1 MEHGQTPI
9 SGYRPREDEQG
20 GSTAPERRRELIGVH
35 VDSSDGASV
44 GVLVDRASRP
54 RTRMRAAAAA
64 CPRACE
70 AAALLHGKRRWG
82 EEEEQLEVEGE
93 AECGA
98 HMASSGRREAAGVFW
113 AIRKYTS
120 L

>member
-20 GSTAPERRRELIGVH
+20 GSTAPKRRRELIGVH
-35 VDSSDGASV
+35 LDSSDGASAC
-44 GVLVDRASRP
+44 VLVDRASRP
-54 RTRMRAAAAA
+54 RARMRAAAARP
-64 CPRACE
+64 CACE
-70 AAALLHGKRRWG
+70 AAARLHGKRRWG